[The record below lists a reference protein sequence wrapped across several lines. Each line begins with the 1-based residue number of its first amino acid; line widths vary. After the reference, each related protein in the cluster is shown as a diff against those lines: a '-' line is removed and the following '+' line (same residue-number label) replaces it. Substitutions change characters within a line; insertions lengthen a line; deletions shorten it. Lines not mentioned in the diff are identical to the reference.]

1 MAWVSCYDGVPC
13 AFDAHGKRV
22 LYTASGAWAQP
33 PQPPTHVHYGGP
45 PGDAA
50 HERLTREEL
59 EERLGFTL
67 NASLVVSQPELLRS
81 LPMLNLH
88 PDCLPPELVVSSER
102 QEAISA
108 AVRAGYVSSD
118 VFVAPDAYGG
128 CGLFAA
134 AELPPNALVLNP
146 RPDRA
151 PSPDPSPEPEPRAL
165 SPSPRLRLSSNL
177 IPAPTKSPSTNAL
190 TVARCLVQVG
200 EYVGTVRR
208 GAEADCGSDP
218 YTMRYPDASGE
229 LSLSAKDGGSL
240 MRFVNHAPA
249 GSAAHNCDV
258 RRRVARTTARTLHTP
273 HGPDCGCTSGCR
285 W

>member
-1 MAWVSCYDGVPC
+1 MPDSSPSALQRMAWVSCYDGVPC

-50 HERLTREEL
+50 HEQLAREDL

-134 AELPPNALVLNP
+134 AELPPMALVINP
-146 RPDRA
+146 SPDRA
-151 PSPDPSPEPEPRAL
+151 PSPAPSPEPEPRAL
-165 SPSPRLRLSSNL
+165 SQSPRLRLSSNL

-190 TVARCLVQVG
+190 TVAR
-200 EYVGTVRR
+200 
-208 GAEADCGSDP
+208 GASYRSVSTWALCGAGP
-218 YTMRYPDASGE
+218 RQIA
-229 LSLSAKDGGSL
+229 
-240 MRFVNHAPA
+240 APTLTRCA
-249 GSAAHNCDV
+249 T
-258 RRRVARTTARTLHTP
+258 RTRAV
-273 HGPDCGCTSGCR
+273 S
-285 W
+285 